1 MLVAEKVVLNVL
13 RLPVEGDGTN
23 VDTVCKSKGSDQGD
37 DRTRRTQLLTTPDLS
52 LGVSARMYPRGAGQI
67 SAQERGRHSTSL
79 LQWLRNSPS
88 ARNLVSFRSTF
99 AS

>member
-37 DRTRRTQLLTTPDLS
+37 DRTRRTQLLTTPDLT
-52 LGVSARMYPRGAGQI
+52 LGVSTHMYRMELGKFQRRSEGDI
-67 SAQERGRHSTSL
+67 L
-79 LQWLRNSPS
+79 LVCFNGCEIHPQLAIW
-88 ARNLVSFRSTF
+88 
-99 AS
+99 